1 MNPLFRPLLTQSFKT
16 TGIYLLIIALTLAI
30 SATTAL
36 KFSNEQIQNAVA
48 LQAAEMLA
56 GDLVLS
62 DNELLPK
69 QWRDQAKQ
77 LDLKQ
82 SEVTFFSSM
91 AYTDAQ
97 FVMVNVKAIDQAFPL
112 RGELRVQPA
121 KKSIQSGEIWLSPRA
136 MDLLKVKLGD
146 QLNIADAAFKVTA
159 KIEQDSNQELGFSGF
174 SPTVII
180 SQADVARTNA
190 IQVGSRIEYRL
201 LMAGRPDDTQQYEAL
216 FKQQVKSANASAE
229 TPAEVQGQEF
239 EEQSSLR
246 LRNASEG
253 NTRLMKPIAN
263 LDTFLQ
269 LANILTIL
277 LCGIAIAL
285 TAQRYVQQN
294 QDHIALMR
302 CIGATKQQILS
313 AYLALLGMV
322 LLIAMLI
329 GTVVGISLGYGL
341 LQLML
346 QLIPNLQIEFSAI
359 AMLLGPLPVAMLTSA
374 VVLLGFVM
382 PSLLQ
387 LLNTP
392 PIRVIRQQEK
402 SVQSMLWMLL
412 TGTLSLIVF
421 SVILTENLL
430 LTAWVIGAIIVLC
443 AVLYLTVWG
452 VLKLLRNMKLNLS
465 AYVRTPSQTA
475 LQITALAL
483 GLSLITV
490 LAVLRTDLLDRWQQ
504 QLPEGTPNQFV
515 YGLPPFDMP
524 DLKAQLEQNGW
535 KSTPLYP
542 NVRGRLVAK
551 NDQPFAEELVKSSNT
566 LRRELNLTQSNS
578 YPQDNVIVSGDAV
591 LKQVGT
597 VSVEANTAEEL
608 GIKIGDK
615 LSFSLPEGILEAKVV
630 NLRTVEW
637 ESFSPN
643 FFFIFAPNSMDANAG
658 SYLGSFYVP
667 ETDKGKLVP
676 VIQQFSNTVF
686 IDVSL
691 ILEEIKRIVN
701 VLVQIVTILAVLVS
715 ISGFLV
721 LMACLNLLMDE
732 RKREVALLRS
742 FGSSKQKLKTMMSL
756 EIGFIGLFA
765 GIVSCLFAEVIS
777 AIASY
782 KMDLMIQPHWEI
794 WIILPIF
801 MTSLCALIGRYR
813 LSYLSEIPPLQSL
826 REMNQ

>member
-62 DNELLPK
+62 DNEPLPE

-112 RGELRVQPA
+112 RGELQLQPA
-121 KKSIQSGEIWLSPRA
+121 KTKIQSGEIWLSPRA

-201 LMAGRPDDTQQYEAL
+201 LMAGSPDNTQEYEAL
-216 FKQQVKSANASAE
+216 FKQQLKSENGSAE

-239 EEQSSLR
+239 EQQSSLR

-313 AYLALLGMV
+313 AYLALLG
-322 LLIAMLI
+322 
-329 GTVVGISLGYGL
+329 
-341 LQLML
+341 
-346 QLIPNLQIEFSAI
+346 
-359 AMLLGPLPVAMLTSA
+359 
-374 VVLLGFVM
+374 
-382 PSLLQ
+382 
-387 LLNTP
+387 
-392 PIRVIRQQEK
+392 
-402 SVQSMLWMLL
+402 
-412 TGTLSLIVF
+412 
-421 SVILTENLL
+421 
-430 LTAWVIGAIIVLC
+430 
-443 AVLYLTVWG
+443 
-452 VLKLLRNMKLNLS
+452 
-465 AYVRTPSQTA
+465 
-475 LQITALAL
+475 
-483 GLSLITV
+483 
-490 LAVLRTDLLDRWQQ
+490 
-504 QLPEGTPNQFV
+504 
-515 YGLPPFDMP
+515 
-524 DLKAQLEQNGW
+524 
-535 KSTPLYP
+535 
-542 NVRGRLVAK
+542 
-551 NDQPFAEELVKSSNT
+551 
-566 LRRELNLTQSNS
+566 
-578 YPQDNVIVSGDAV
+578 
-591 LKQVGT
+591 
-597 VSVEANTAEEL
+597 
-608 GIKIGDK
+608 
-615 LSFSLPEGILEAKVV
+615 
-630 NLRTVEW
+630 
-637 ESFSPN
+637 
-643 FFFIFAPNSMDANAG
+643 
-658 SYLGSFYVP
+658 
-667 ETDKGKLVP
+667 
-676 VIQQFSNTVF
+676 
-686 IDVSL
+686 
-691 ILEEIKRIVN
+691 
-701 VLVQIVTILAVLVS
+701 
-715 ISGFLV
+715 
-721 LMACLNLLMDE
+721 
-732 RKREVALLRS
+732 
-742 FGSSKQKLKTMMSL
+742 
-756 EIGFIGLFA
+756 
-765 GIVSCLFAEVIS
+765 
-777 AIASY
+777 
-782 KMDLMIQPHWEI
+782 
-794 WIILPIF
+794 
-801 MTSLCALIGRYR
+801 
-813 LSYLSEIPPLQSL
+813 
-826 REMNQ
+826 

>member
-1 MNPLFRPLLTQSFKT
+1 MNPLFRPLLTQSFKS
-16 TGIYLLIIALTLAI
+16 TGVYLLLIALILAI

-62 DNELLPK
+62 DNKPIAPRWEAAADEL
-69 QWRDQAKQ
+69 A
-77 LDLKQ
+77 LKQ
-82 SEVTFFSSM
+82 SHVTVFSSM
-91 AYTDAQ
+91 AHTGDE

-112 RGELRVQPA
+112 RGELRVAPQPA
-121 KKSIQSGEIWLSPRA
+121 AAIQPGEVWVSQRA
-136 MDLLKVKLGD
+136 MELLKIQVGD
-146 QLNIADAAFKVTA
+146 TLNIADGAFQVTA
-159 KIEQDSNQELGFSGF
+159 SIEHDSNQELGFSGF

-180 SQADVARTNA
+180 AQQDVARTNA
-190 IQVGSRIEYRL
+190 IQVGSRINYRL
-201 LMAGRPDDTQQYEAL
+201 LMAGTPQHTRQFEQD
-216 FKQQVKSANASAE
+216 FKQYQESLPK
-229 TPAEVQGQEF
+229 TQEVDGQNISEPDG
-239 EEQSSLR
+239 LR

-253 NTRLMKPIAN
+253 NTRLMRPIAN

-277 LCGIAIAL
+277 LCGLAIAL
-285 TAQRYVQQN
+285 TSQRYVQQN

-302 CIGATKQQILS
+302 CIGATKKQILG
-313 AYLALLGMV
+313 AYLTLLAVVLLLAMLLGS
-322 LLIAMLI
+322 A
-329 GTVVGISLGYGL
+329 VGITLGYGL

-346 QLIPNLQIEFSAI
+346 QLIPHLQLQFSAVE
-359 AMLLGPLPVAMLTSA
+359 MLLGPLPIAMLTSA
-374 VVLLGFVM
+374 VVLLGFIF
-382 PSLLQ
+382 PSLWQ

-412 TGTLSLIVF
+412 TGTLSLMLF
-421 SVILTENLL
+421 SVVLTENIV
-430 LTAWVIGAIIVLC
+430 LTLWVMGAIILLC
-443 AVLYLTVWG
+443 SVLYAVVWSF
-452 VLKLLRNMKLNLS
+452 LKLIRNLKSGIS
-465 AYVRTPSQTA
+465 AYVRTPYQTA
-475 LQITALAL
+475 FQITALAL

-524 DLKAQLEQNGW
+524 EFQTQLEQLGW
-535 KSTPLYP
+535 HSTPLYP

-551 NDQPFAEELVKSSNT
+551 NDQPFAEALIQHNNS
-566 LRRELNLTQSNS
+566 LRRELNLTQAERF
-578 YPQDNVIVSGDAV
+578 PADNLIVAGQEQFS
-591 LKQVGT
+591 QVGQ
-597 VSVEANTAEEL
+597 VSVEANTAQEL
-608 GIKIGDK
+608 GIEIGDT
-615 LSFSLPEGILEAKVV
+615 LTFSLPEGLLQAKVI
-630 NLRTVEW
+630 NLRSVEW

-643 FFFIFAPNSMDANAG
+643 FFFIFSPQTMDENAG

-667 ETDKGKLVP
+667 EQDRPALVQL
-676 VIQQFSNTVF
+676 IQQFSNTVF

-701 VLVQIVTILAVLVS
+701 VLVQIITILAVLVAV
-715 ISGFLV
+715 SGILV
-721 LMACLNLLMDE
+721 LIACLNLLMDE

-742 FGSSKQKLKTMMSL
+742 FGSSKQKLKRMMSL
-756 EIGFIGLFA
+756 EIGLIGGIA
-765 GIVSCLFAEVIS
+765 GVVACLFAEVIS

-782 KMDLMIQPHWEI
+782 RMELAIQPHWEI
-794 WIILPIF
+794 WLILPVV
-801 MTSLCALIGRYR
+801 MTLLCALIGCYR
-813 LSYLSEIPPLQSL
+813 LSYLSDIPPLQSL